1 MTVGQGDRIPFVLD
15 GGKNHLLPLIVN
27 CNMQK
32 GGLLLVQDNVSIV
45 AQKECNGFGMAF
57 PCGKVKRSVLS
68 EKIEHRKSSNNGW
81 SSFAYFSAFI
91 VELLKLL
98 TNLTI

>member
-27 CNMQK
+27 RNMQK

-45 AQKECNGFGMAF
+45 AQKKCNGFGMAF

-68 EKIEHRKSSNNGW
+68 EKKKNTENPVTMAGHPLAI
-81 SSFAYFSAFI
+81 F
-91 VELLKLL
+91 LLSLL
-98 TNLTI
+98 NYLNY